1 MKNIFLSSILLFT
14 LFLGQAQERFGGAML
29 YTVRDDMNKNAEK
42 TIEEVATIGY
52 DYIELAGYNDRKFYG
67 MSPKDFKAVLEEN
80 GLRAVSSHHSDITLE
95 NADQVI
101 ADVKALGISH
111 LVIPIPP
118 MGMFTYDAKTHTM
131 GMKGSA
137 DKLLEILTIIGKKCN
152 AQGLRLLYHNHDF
165 EFSKDENGFVL
176 MDYLLENTDPKFVNF
191 QLDLYWTTKAGA
203 DPLVYFDR
211 YPGRFNSF
219 HVKDR
224 DSQGR
229 FSPVGAGEIDFK
241 SIILEK
247 EKAGMQYYFVEQDRT
262 FDGMQ
267 PLEALKISHGNL
279 KALGFE

>member
-29 YTVRDDMNKNAEK
+29 YTVRVDMNKNAEK

-52 DYIELAGYNDRKFYG
+52 DYIELAGYNDGKFYG

-118 MGMFTYDAKTHTM
+118 MGMFTYEAKTHTM

-224 DSQGR
+224 GSQGR

>member
-29 YTVRDDMNKNAEK
+29 YTVRVDMNKNAEK

-52 DYIELAGYNDRKFYG
+52 DYIELAGYNDGKFYG

-118 MGMFTYDAKTHTM
+118 MGMFTYEAKTHTM

-224 DSQGR
+224 GSQGR
-229 FSPVGAGEIDFK
+229 FIPVGEGEIDFK